1 MSIAPIINI
10 VSRLTRPLAAAA
22 AIGCVAVLASPAAA
36 SGTGAISG
44 TVTNTAASP
53 APVASICVAALN
65 ASTGSQVGSTDTN
78 ASGQYTISNL
88 PAGSYKLYFTDCTG
102 KGYVAQYYNNK
113 ADFTAADGV
122 SVAGAATTTGINA
135 KMVLGA
141 KITGLVVNHASAP
154 LAKMCVYATPASGGP
169 VAGSAITSANGQ
181 YTIRGLPT
189 GSVKVSFSDCAG
201 TYYVTQ
207 YYKNQPSFSTATPVS
222 VTAPNITSG
231 ISASLVVGG
240 KIAGTVTNNAAS
252 PAPLGNMCVSA
263 LTTGGSFVAGTT
275 PPATGQYSIGNLP
288 AGTYKVVFYNCAGGD
303 YATQYYNNK
312 PSLAAAN
319 TVSVAKASTIA
330 AINAQMVP
338 AGKIAGTVTNNAAA
352 PLAKVCVD
360 ALDPATGTVVGN
372 TTTNSKGQYTISSL
386 AAGSY
391 KVEFIDCGQQGYI
404 AQYYKNQA
412 TFAAANALS
421 VTSGVTAAGINA
433 ELVHS

>member
-1 MSIAPIINI
+1 
-10 VSRLTRPLAAAA
+10 
-22 AIGCVAVLASPAAA
+22 
-36 SGTGAISG
+36 
-44 TVTNTAASP
+44 
-53 APVASICVAALN
+53 
-65 ASTGSQVGSTDTN
+65 
-78 ASGQYTISNL
+78 
-88 PAGSYKLYFTDCTG
+88 
-102 KGYVAQYYNNK
+102 
-113 ADFTAADGV
+113 
-122 SVAGAATTTGINA
+122 TGINA

-201 TYYVTQ
+201 TYYV
-207 YYKNQPSFSTATPVS
+207 
-222 VTAPNITSG
+222 
-231 ISASLVVGG
+231 
-240 KIAGTVTNNAAS
+240 
-252 PAPLGNMCVSA
+252 
-263 LTTGGSFVAGTT
+263 
-275 PPATGQYSIGNLP
+275 
-288 AGTYKVVFYNCAGGD
+288 
-303 YATQYYNNK
+303 TQYYNNK

-412 TFAAANALS
+412 TFAAA
-421 VTSGVTAAGINA
+421 
-433 ELVHS
+433 